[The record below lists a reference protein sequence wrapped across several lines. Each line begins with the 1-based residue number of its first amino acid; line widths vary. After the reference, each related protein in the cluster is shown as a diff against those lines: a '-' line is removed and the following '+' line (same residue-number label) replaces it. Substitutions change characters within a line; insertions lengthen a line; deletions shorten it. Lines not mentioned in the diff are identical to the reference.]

1 MSADF
6 LRLTNGRQVQ
16 ASTQIYLCL
25 ATTLATT
32 SRYQEG
38 LITDTD
44 LHENCLYR
52 HRYDTDPIIGGILLY
67 TGLEPS
73 FSGFKSI
80 APPTRS
86 TTHHG

>member
-16 ASTQIYLCL
+16 AFTRMYLCL
-25 ATTLATT
+25 ATRLATT

-38 LITDTD
+38 LNTDTD

-52 HRYDTDPIIGGILLY
+52 HRYDTDLIIGGTLFKTLLKQV
-67 TGLEPS
+67 
-73 FSGFKSI
+73 FI
-80 APPTRS
+80 
-86 TTHHG
+86 